1 MNIVNVGYNSTNYY
15 VLGASANRLL
25 VDVGWPG
32 TLPRLL
38 AMLKRKD
45 ISLQDIGY
53 LLITHYHPDHAGLAQ
68 EVKAKGVRL
77 IVLEQQ
83 LPAIPILKSY
93 MKPVN
98 PYVNIT
104 LHDNLQLTAGES
116 RAFLTN
122 LGIVG
127 EIIWTPGHSGDSV
140 SLVLD
145 EGVAFT
151 GDLPPPGSVDEQA
164 RNTVRQSWDALKA
177 LGVRMIYPGHGPV
190 RPLPLIDRV
199 CCRPPTGDA
208 LASLGGASSRYSW
221 IESGVITCAYSTT
234 RPTPAR

>member
-1 MNIVNVGYNSTNYY
+1 MNIVNVGYDSTNYY

-45 ISLQDIGY
+45 IPLQDIGY

-68 EVKAKGVRL
+68 EVKARGVRL
-77 IVLEQQ
+77 IVLAQQ

-104 LHDNLQLTAGES
+104 LHDNLQLTTGES
-116 RAFLTN
+116 RAFLGRI
-122 LGIVG
+122 GIAG
-127 EIIWTPGHSGDSV
+127 EIIGTPGHSDDSV

-145 EGVAFT
+145 EGIAFT
-151 GDLPPPGSVDEQA
+151 GDLPPPGFVDERA
-164 RNTVRQSWDALKA
+164 SATVRQSWDALRA
-177 LGVRMIYPGHGPV
+177 LGARMIYPGHGPI
-190 RPLPLIDRV
+190 RPL
-199 CCRPPTGDA
+199 
-208 LASLGGASSRYSW
+208 
-221 IESGVITCAYSTT
+221 
-234 RPTPAR
+234 TPAFEPSS